1 MDRGPWAIDFRD
13 RNINNDYINYYNCT
27 ENDLLIKYYPMNITC
42 VIVDDE
48 KLARDLLVEYLQ
60 QMPNIQIV
68 GEATKGKEA
77 VEVIDKLKPDLVFL
91 DVQMPGMTG
100 FDVLDEITHD
110 PFVIFCTAYDQYAI
124 KAFEKNAVD
133 YLLKPLDQERFKA
146 AIERAINR
154 MKLEQNNV
162 GELLR
167 SIKTENKTSYDNH
180 IFVQKS
186 EKLLN
191 LPVEEIVYL
200 EASGD
205 YTILTTK
212 NDQFVSSSGIGKLEE
227 ILNPELFI
235 RVHRSTIIN
244 INCLKEIEKHFNG
257 GMVVKM
263 QNGKSFPVS
272 RTYAKLIRRKVV

>member
-1 MDRGPWAIDFRD
+1 
-13 RNINNDYINYYNCT
+13 
-27 ENDLLIKYYPMNITC
+27 MNITC
-42 VIVDDE
+42 LIVDDE
-48 KLARDLLVEYLQ
+48 QLARELLREYIEHVPELTV
-60 QMPNIQIV
+60 I
-68 GEATKGKEA
+68 GEASKGKDA
-77 VEVIDKLKPDLVFL
+77 VEMIDNLKPDLIFL

-100 FDVLDEITHD
+100 FDVLDEIEHD
-110 PFVIFCTAYDQYAI
+110 PFVIFTTAYDQYAI

-133 YLLKPLDQERFKA
+133 YLLKTLDQERFKL
-146 AIERAINR
+146 AIDRAVNR

-167 SIKTENKTSYDNH
+167 SLKTEHKTSYDSH
-180 IFVQKS
+180 LFVQKS

-191 LPVEEIVYL
+191 LPVEEIMFL

-227 ILNPELFI
+227 ILNPETFI

-244 INCLKEIEKHFNG
+244 INFLKEIEKHFNG
-257 GMVVKM
+257 GMIVKM
-263 QNGKSFPVS
+263 QSGKSFPVS
-272 RTYAKLIRRKVV
+272 RTYAKVIRKKVV

>member
-1 MDRGPWAIDFRD
+1 M
-13 RNINNDYINYYNCT
+13 
-27 ENDLLIKYYPMNITC
+27 KITC
-42 VIVDDE
+42 LIIDDE
-48 KLARDLLVEYLQ
+48 QLARELLKEYIENTPELT
-60 QMPNIQIV
+60 II
-68 GEATKGKEA
+68 GEADKGKDA
-77 VEVIDKLKPDLVFL
+77 VELIDKMKPDLIFL

-100 FDVLDEITHD
+100 FDVLDDIEHD
-110 PFVIFCTAYDQYAI
+110 PFVIFTTAYDQYAI
-124 KAFEKNAVD
+124 KAFEKSAID
-133 YLLKPLDQERFKA
+133 YLLKPLDQERFKLA
-146 AIERAINR
+146 VEKAVSR

-167 SIKTENKTSYDNH
+167 SMKTDSKTSYDSH

-191 LPVEEIVYL
+191 LPVEEIMFL

-227 ILNPELFI
+227 ILNPETFI

-244 INCLKEIEKHFNG
+244 INYLKEIEKHFNG
-257 GMVVKM
+257 GMIVKM
-263 QNGKSFPVS
+263 QTGKSFPVS
-272 RTYAKLIRRKVV
+272 RTYAKVIRKKVV

>member
-1 MDRGPWAIDFRD
+1 
-13 RNINNDYINYYNCT
+13 
-27 ENDLLIKYYPMNITC
+27 MNITC
-42 VIVDDE
+42 LIIDDE
-48 KLARDLLVEYLQ
+48 QLARELLREYIGQ
-60 QMPNIQIV
+60 IPNMSVI
-68 GEATKGKEA
+68 GEASKGKDA
-77 VEVIDKLKPDLVFL
+77 VEMIDEMKPDLIFL

-100 FDVLDEITHD
+100 FDVLDEIEHD
-110 PFVIFCTAYDQYAI
+110 PFVIFTTAYDQYAI

-133 YLLKPLDQERFKA
+133 YLLKPLDQERFKL
-146 AIERAINR
+146 AIERAVNR

-167 SIKTENKTSYDNH
+167 SLKTENKTSYDSH

-191 LPVEEIVYL
+191 LPVEEIMFL

-212 NDQFVSSSGIGKLEE
+212 SDQFVSSSGIGKLEE
-227 ILNPELFI
+227 ILNPETFI

-244 INCLKEIEKHFNG
+244 INFLKEIEKHFNG
-257 GMVVKM
+257 GMIVKM
-263 QNGKSFPVS
+263 QTGKSFPVS
-272 RTYAKLIRRKVV
+272 RTYAKVIRKKVV

>member
-1 MDRGPWAIDFRD
+1 
-13 RNINNDYINYYNCT
+13 
-27 ENDLLIKYYPMNITC
+27 MNITC
-42 VIVDDE
+42 LIVDDE
-48 KLARDLLVEYLQ
+48 QLARELLREYIEHVPELTV
-60 QMPNIQIV
+60 I
-68 GEATKGKEA
+68 GEASKGKDA
-77 VEVIDKLKPDLVFL
+77 VEMIDNLKPDLIFL

-100 FDVLDEITHD
+100 FDVLDEIEHD
-110 PFVIFCTAYDQYAI
+110 PFVIFTTAYDQYAI

-133 YLLKPLDQERFKA
+133 YLLKPLDQERFKL
-146 AIERAINR
+146 AIDRAVNR

-167 SIKTENKTSYDNH
+167 SLKTEHKTSYDSH
-180 IFVQKS
+180 LFVQKS

-191 LPVEEIVYL
+191 LPVEEIMFL

-227 ILNPELFI
+227 ILNPETFI

-244 INCLKEIEKHFNG
+244 INFLKEIEKHFNG
-257 GMVVKM
+257 GMIVKM
-263 QNGKSFPVS
+263 QSGKSFPVS
-272 RTYAKLIRRKVV
+272 RTYAKVIRKKVV

>member
-1 MDRGPWAIDFRD
+1 M
-13 RNINNDYINYYNCT
+13 IN
-27 ENDLLIKYYPMNITC
+27 C

-48 KLARDLLVEYLQ
+48 QHAIDILVHYVKQTPHLNLVATTTNPLEALQ
-60 QMPNIQIV
+60 MV
-68 GEATKGKEA
+68 A
-77 VEVIDKLKPDLVFL
+77 VQKVDLVFL
-91 DVQMPGMTG
+91 DVQMAGMTG

-146 AIERAINR
+146 AVERAINR